1 MLTRSSLLSL
11 LLVVAIGLVV
21 TKTYWLWMSGPWD
34 LPNPRQAKSPIAV
47 ENSKAVTNSRPT
59 IGTET
64 IVNKNIFDPER
75 GAGLTREAEANSQA
89 FQRIRGMVLLGTA
102 ILDNNRFAILQE
114 GGSPGAVAAAG
125 RSLAPMRIKLGETV
139 EGFKLS
145 EVSEKRVVFVKG
157 TATVELPLDYFRN
170 IDGAQPGS
178 VASQTSPTGQA
189 AAPGAVPRVVKPGQP
204 KAPAQQPPGA
214 VAPGVVTPGQANVP
228 GQRVPRAIPALP
240 RRERQTAEEGLEG
253 R

>member
-11 LLVVAIGLVV
+11 LLVVAIGLVM

-34 LPNPRQAKSPIAV
+34 LPNPRKAKSPIAA
-47 ENSKAVTNSRPT
+47 EDNKAVTNPPT

-64 IVNKNIFDPER
+64 IISKNIFDPER
-75 GAGLTREAEANSQA
+75 GAGLTRESEANSQA

-102 ILDNNRFAILQE
+102 ILGNNRFAILQE
-114 GGSPGAVAAAG
+114 GGSPGAVVAAG
-125 RSLAPMRIKLGETV
+125 RSLAPMSIKIGDTV

-157 TATVELPLDYFRN
+157 TATVELPLDYFRK

-189 AAPGAVPRVVKPGQP
+189 AAPGVVPRVVKPGQP
-204 KAPAQQPPGA
+204 NAPAQQPPGV
-214 VAPGVVTPGQANVP
+214 VAPGVVIPGQANVP

-240 RRERQTAEEGLEG
+240 RRERQTAEE
-253 R
+253 

>member
-11 LLVVAIGLVV
+11 LLVVAIGLVM

-34 LPNPRQAKSPIAV
+34 LPNPRKAKSPIAA
-47 ENSKAVTNSRPT
+47 EDNKAVTNPPT

-64 IVNKNIFDPER
+64 IISKNIFDPER
-75 GAGLTREAEANSQA
+75 GAGLTRESEANSQA

-102 ILDNNRFAILQE
+102 ILGNNRFAILQE
-114 GGSPGAVAAAG
+114 GGSPGAVVAAG
-125 RSLAPMRIKLGETV
+125 RSLAPMRIKLGDTV

-145 EVSEKRVVFVKG
+145 EVSEKRVVFVRG
-157 TATVELPLDYFRN
+157 TATVELPLDYFRK

-178 VASQTSPTGQA
+178 VASRTNPTGQA
-189 AAPGAVPRVVKPGQP
+189 V
-204 KAPAQQPPGA
+204 AQQPPG
-214 VAPGVVTPGQANVP
+214 VVVPRQANVP

-240 RRERQTAEEGLEG
+240 RRERQTAEE
-253 R
+253 